1 MPRKNQFICYLF
13 CTSYALS
20 YLCQVFNIQ
29 YYIVI
34 GNMWI
39 DVLWIIAGLIL
50 ILVGS
55 DWLVDGASGVARKYG
70 ISEFIIGMTIVG
82 IGTSMPELVSS
93 LISAIQ
99 GHGDMALGNVTGSNI
114 CNILLIL
121 GVTALI
127 SPIKYTPSNI
137 RKDIPFAI
145 LVSLLLIVMLYNGFG
160 LFGKMGA
167 PGISRRDSCYLLLIF
182 MVFMIDSF
190 KSAKNNTDEESEE
203 TQKPMPIVKAL
214 LLIVLGLAGLIFGGQ
229 VFVDH
234 TVSIAERFQ
243 VSEAFISITLM
254 AVGTSLP
261 ELATCIVA
269 AMKGKNQ
276 LALGNIIG
284 SNIFNISLI
293 IGTSAAISP
302 FEIQTISTVDMIMVV
317 VAALLLWVASFT
329 FKKKRLDR
337 IEGGLFLLVYAAYII
352 YLSMNI
358 QA

>member
-1 MPRKNQFICYLF
+1 ML
-13 CTSYALS
+13 
-20 YLCQVFNIQ
+20 
-29 YYIVI
+29 
-34 GNMWI
+34 I
-39 DVLWIIAGLIL
+39 DILWIVAGLVM

-70 ISEFIIGMTIVG
+70 ISEFVIGMTIVG

-93 LISAIQ
+93 VISAVQ

-127 SPIKYTPSNI
+127 SPIKYTRSNI
-137 RKDIPFAI
+137 RKDVPFAI
-145 LVSLLLIVMLYNGFG
+145 LVSLFLIVMLYNSFG
-160 LFGKMGA
+160 LFGEMGT
-167 PGISRRDSCYLLLIF
+167 PGISRVDALYLLSIF
-182 MVFMIDSF
+182 AVFMIDSF
-190 KSAKNNTDEESEE
+190 RSAKNGTGEEVEVV
-203 TQKPMPIVKAL
+203 KPMPMGKAVVFIL
-214 LLIVLGLAGLIFGGQ
+214 LGLAGLVFGGR

-234 TVSIAERFQ
+234 TVSIAERFH

-261 ELATCIVA
+261 ELATCVVA

-276 LALGNIIG
+276 LALGNVIG

-293 IGTSAAISP
+293 IGTSAVISP
-302 FEIQTISTVDMIMVV
+302 FEIQSISTVDMAMVMVAV
-317 VAALLLWVASFT
+317 VLLWLAAFT
-329 FKKKRLDR
+329 FKKKALDR
-337 IEGGLFLLVYAAYII
+337 VEGALFLLAYVAYIA

-358 QA
+358 

>member
-1 MPRKNQFICYLF
+1 ML
-13 CTSYALS
+13 
-20 YLCQVFNIQ
+20 
-29 YYIVI
+29 
-34 GNMWI
+34 I
-39 DVLWIIAGLIL
+39 DILWIVAGLVM

-93 LISAIQ
+93 VISTVQ

-127 SPIKYTPSNI
+127 SPIKYTRSNI
-137 RKDIPFAI
+137 RKDVPFAI
-145 LVSLLLIVMLYNGFG
+145 LVSLFLIVMLYNGFG
-160 LFGKMGA
+160 LFGEMGT
-167 PGISRRDSCYLLLIF
+167 PGISRVDALCLLLIF
-182 MVFMIDSF
+182 AVFMIDSF
-190 KSAKNNTDEESEE
+190 RSAKNGAEEEVE
-203 TQKPMPIVKAL
+203 MVKPMPMGKAVVFIL
-214 LLIVLGLAGLIFGGQ
+214 LGLAGLVFGGR

-234 TVSIAERFQ
+234 TVSIAERFH

-261 ELATCIVA
+261 ELATCVVA

-276 LALGNIIG
+276 LALGNVIG

-293 IGTSAAISP
+293 IGTSAVISP
-302 FEIQTISTVDMIMVV
+302 FEIQSISTVDMAMVMVAV
-317 VAALLLWVASFT
+317 VLLWLAAFT
-329 FKKKRLDR
+329 FKKKTLDR
-337 IEGGLFLLVYAAYII
+337 VEGAIFLLAYVAYIA

-358 QA
+358 

>member
-1 MPRKNQFICYLF
+1 
-13 CTSYALS
+13 
-20 YLCQVFNIQ
+20 
-29 YYIVI
+29 
-34 GNMWI
+34 MWI
-39 DVLWIIAGLIL
+39 DILWIVAGLVL

-55 DWLVDGASGVARKYG
+55 DWLVEGASGVARKYG
-70 ISEFIIGMTIVG
+70 ISEFVIGMTIVG

-127 SPIKYTPSNI
+127 SPIKYTRSNI

-145 LVSLLLIVMLYNGFG
+145 LVSLFLMVMLYNCFG
-160 LFGKMGA
+160 LFGEMGT
-167 PGISRRDSCYLLLIF
+167 PGISRVDALYLLLIF
-182 MVFMIDSF
+182 AVFMIDSF
-190 KSAKNNTDEESEE
+190 KSAKNGAEEEE
-203 TQKPMPIVKAL
+203 ASVKPMPMGKAIIFIL
-214 LLIVLGLAGLIFGGQ
+214 LGLAGLIFGGQ

-234 TVSIAERFQ
+234 TVSIAERFH

-261 ELATCIVA
+261 ELATCVVA

-276 LALGNIIG
+276 LALGNVIG
-284 SNIFNISLI
+284 SNIFNIALI

-302 FEIQTISTVDMIMVV
+302 FEIQSISTVDMAMVI
-317 VAALLLWVASFT
+317 VAAVLLWLAAFT
-329 FKKKRLDR
+329 FKKKKLDR
-337 IEGGLFLLVYAAYII
+337 VEGVIFLLAYIAYI
-352 YLSMNI
+352 TYLSMNM
-358 QA
+358 

>member
-1 MPRKNQFICYLF
+1 
-13 CTSYALS
+13 
-20 YLCQVFNIQ
+20 
-29 YYIVI
+29 
-34 GNMWI
+34 MWI
-39 DVLWIIAGLIL
+39 DILWIVAGLVL

-55 DWLVDGASGVARKYG
+55 DWLVEGASGVARKYG

-127 SPIKYTPSNI
+127 SPIKYTRSNI

-145 LVSLLLIVMLYNGFG
+145 LVSLFLIVMLYNCFG
-160 LFGKMGA
+160 LFGEMGT
-167 PGISRRDSCYLLLIF
+167 PGISRVDALYLLLIF
-182 MVFMIDSF
+182 AVFMIDSF
-190 KSAKNNTDEESEE
+190 KSAKNGAEEEDASV
-203 TQKPMPIVKAL
+203 KPMPMGKAIIYVL
-214 LLIVLGLAGLIFGGQ
+214 LGLAGLIFGGQ

-234 TVSIAERFQ
+234 TVSIAERFH

-261 ELATCIVA
+261 ELATCAVA

-276 LALGNIIG
+276 LALGNVIG
-284 SNIFNISLI
+284 SNIFNITLI

-302 FEIQTISTVDMIMVV
+302 FEIQSISTVDMGMVIVV
-317 VAALLLWVASFT
+317 VVLLWLAAFT
-329 FKKKRLDR
+329 FKKKKLDR
-337 IEGGLFLLVYAAYII
+337 VEGVIFLLAYIAYI
-352 YLSMNI
+352 TYLSMNM
-358 QA
+358 

>member
-1 MPRKNQFICYLF
+1 ML
-13 CTSYALS
+13 
-20 YLCQVFNIQ
+20 
-29 YYIVI
+29 
-34 GNMWI
+34 I
-39 DVLWIIAGLIL
+39 DILWIVAGLVM

-93 LISAIQ
+93 VISAVQ

-127 SPIKYTPSNI
+127 SPIKYTRSNI
-137 RKDIPFAI
+137 RKDVPFAI
-145 LVSLLLIVMLYNGFG
+145 LVSLFLIVMLYNGFG
-160 LFGKMGA
+160 LFGEMGT
-167 PGISRRDSCYLLLIF
+167 PGISRVDALYLLSIF
-182 MVFMIDSF
+182 AVFMIDSF
-190 KSAKNNTDEESEE
+190 RSAKNGAEEEVE
-203 TQKPMPIVKAL
+203 MVKPMPMGKAVVFIL
-214 LLIVLGLAGLIFGGQ
+214 LGLAGLVFGGR

-234 TVSIAERFQ
+234 TVSIAERFH

-261 ELATCIVA
+261 ELATCVVA

-276 LALGNIIG
+276 LALGNVIG

-293 IGTSAAISP
+293 IGTSAVISP
-302 FEIQTISTVDMIMVV
+302 FEIQSISTVDMAMVMVAV
-317 VAALLLWVASFT
+317 VLLWLAAFT
-329 FKKKRLDR
+329 FKKKTLDR
-337 IEGGLFLLVYAAYII
+337 VEGAIFLLAYVAYIA

-358 QA
+358 

>member
-1 MPRKNQFICYLF
+1 
-13 CTSYALS
+13 
-20 YLCQVFNIQ
+20 
-29 YYIVI
+29 
-34 GNMWI
+34 MWI
-39 DVLWIIAGLIL
+39 DILWIVAGLVL

-55 DWLVDGASGVARKYG
+55 DWLVEGASGVARKYG

-127 SPIKYTPSNI
+127 SPIKYTRSNI

-145 LVSLLLIVMLYNGFG
+145 LVSLFLIVMLYNCFG
-160 LFGKMGA
+160 LFGEMGT
-167 PGISRRDSCYLLLIF
+167 PGISRVDALYLLLIF
-182 MVFMIDSF
+182 AVFMIDSF
-190 KSAKNNTDEESEE
+190 KTAKNGAEEEDASV
-203 TQKPMPIVKAL
+203 KPMPMGKAIIYVL
-214 LLIVLGLAGLIFGGQ
+214 LGLAGLIFGGQ

-234 TVSIAERFQ
+234 TVSIAERFH

-261 ELATCIVA
+261 ELATCAVA

-276 LALGNIIG
+276 LALGNVIG
-284 SNIFNISLI
+284 SNIFNITLI

-302 FEIQTISTVDMIMVV
+302 FEIQSISTVDMGMVIVV
-317 VAALLLWVASFT
+317 VVLLWLAAFT
-329 FKKKRLDR
+329 FKKKKLDR
-337 IEGGLFLLVYAAYII
+337 VEGVIFLLAYIAYI
-352 YLSMNI
+352 TYLSMNM
-358 QA
+358 

>member
-1 MPRKNQFICYLF
+1 
-13 CTSYALS
+13 
-20 YLCQVFNIQ
+20 
-29 YYIVI
+29 
-34 GNMWI
+34 MWI
-39 DVLWIIAGLIL
+39 DILWIVAGLVL

-55 DWLVDGASGVARKYG
+55 DWLVEGASGVARKYG

-127 SPIKYTPSNI
+127 SPIKYTRSNI

-145 LVSLLLIVMLYNGFG
+145 LVSLFLIVMLYNCFG
-160 LFGKMGA
+160 LFGEMGT
-167 PGISRRDSCYLLLIF
+167 PGISRVDALYLLLIF
-182 MVFMIDSF
+182 AVFMIDSF
-190 KSAKNNTDEESEE
+190 KSAKNGAEEEDASV
-203 TQKPMPIVKAL
+203 KPMPMGKAIIYVL
-214 LLIVLGLAGLIFGGQ
+214 LGLAGLIFGGQ

-234 TVSIAERFQ
+234 TVSIAERFH

-261 ELATCIVA
+261 ELATCVVA

-276 LALGNIIG
+276 LALGNVIG
-284 SNIFNISLI
+284 SNIFNIALI

-302 FEIQTISTVDMIMVV
+302 FEIQSISTVDMGMVIVV
-317 VAALLLWVASFT
+317 VVLLWLAAFT
-329 FKKKRLDR
+329 FKKKKLDR
-337 IEGGLFLLVYAAYII
+337 VEGAIFLLAYIAYI
-352 YLSMNI
+352 TYLSMNM
-358 QA
+358 

>member
-1 MPRKNQFICYLF
+1 
-13 CTSYALS
+13 
-20 YLCQVFNIQ
+20 
-29 YYIVI
+29 
-34 GNMWI
+34 MWI
-39 DVLWIIAGLIL
+39 DILWIVAGLVL

-55 DWLVDGASGVARKYG
+55 DWLVEGASGVARKYG

-127 SPIKYTPSNI
+127 SPIKYTRSNI

-145 LVSLLLIVMLYNGFG
+145 LVSLFLMVMLYNCFG
-160 LFGKMGA
+160 LFGEMGT
-167 PGISRRDSCYLLLIF
+167 PGISRVDALYLLSIF
-182 MVFMIDSF
+182 AVFMIDSF
-190 KSAKNNTDEESEE
+190 KSAKNGAEEEE
-203 TQKPMPIVKAL
+203 ASMKPMPMGKAIIFIL
-214 LLIVLGLAGLIFGGQ
+214 LGLAGLIFGGQ

-234 TVSIAERFQ
+234 TVSIAERFH

-261 ELATCIVA
+261 ELATCVVA

-276 LALGNIIG
+276 LALGNVIG
-284 SNIFNISLI
+284 SNIFNIALI

-302 FEIQTISTVDMIMVV
+302 FEIQSISTVDMGMVIVV
-317 VAALLLWVASFT
+317 VVLLWLAAFT
-329 FKKKRLDR
+329 FKKKKLDR
-337 IEGGLFLLVYAAYII
+337 VEGVIFLLAYIAYI
-352 YLSMNI
+352 TYLSMNM
-358 QA
+358 

>member
-1 MPRKNQFICYLF
+1 
-13 CTSYALS
+13 
-20 YLCQVFNIQ
+20 
-29 YYIVI
+29 
-34 GNMWI
+34 MWI
-39 DVLWIIAGLIL
+39 DILWIVAGLVL

-55 DWLVDGASGVARKYG
+55 DWLVEGASGVARKYG
-70 ISEFIIGMTIVG
+70 ISEFVIGMTIVG

-127 SPIKYTPSNI
+127 SPIKYTKSNI

-145 LVSLLLIVMLYNGFG
+145 LASLFLMLMLYNG
-160 LFGKMGA
+160 LFGEMGT
-167 PGISRRDSCYLLLIF
+167 PGISRSDALYLLMIF
-182 MVFMIDSF
+182 GIFMIDSF
-190 KSAKNNTDEESEE
+190 KSAKNGNDEEEE
-203 TQKPMPIVKAL
+203 NVKPMPMVKAL
-214 LLIVLGLAGLIFGGQ
+214 VFIVLGLAGLVFGGQ

-234 TVSIAERFQ
+234 TVSIAEKFH

-269 AMKGKNQ
+269 AMKGQNQ
-276 LALGNIIG
+276 LALGNVIG

-293 IGTSAAISP
+293 LGSSAVISP
-302 FEIQTISTVDMIMVV
+302 FEIQTISTVDMVV
-317 VAALLLWVASFT
+317 VIVAVVLLWLAAFT
-329 FKKKRLDR
+329 FKKKMLDR
-337 IEGGLFLLVYAAYII
+337 VEGAIFLLCYIGYIVY
-352 YLSMNI
+352 LTMNM
-358 QA
+358 